1 MKRFF
6 FSPEISSLNF
16 FANISKRENE
26 VKKKNEIYGS
36 SRLNLNLR
44 SRLLRGEKVKMLIG
58 TMGVRGISITSFRRV
73 YNIY

>member
-16 FANISKRENE
+16 VANISERENE
-26 VKKKNEIYGS
+26 VKKKNEVYGS